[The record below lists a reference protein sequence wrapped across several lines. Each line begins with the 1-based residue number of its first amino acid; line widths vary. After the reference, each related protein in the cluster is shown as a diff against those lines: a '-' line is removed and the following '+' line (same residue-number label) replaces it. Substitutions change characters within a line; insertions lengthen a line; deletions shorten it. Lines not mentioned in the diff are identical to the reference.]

1 MRIGTIQKDN
11 LVEEVK
17 TEKMGSKAPVSL
29 GTDWRIMGFL
39 IGFVAVLTVI
49 FYHWINNL
57 LRLVE
62 YQRREAERK
71 KDILRAREYEQ
82 GKNH

>member
-17 TEKMGSKAPVSL
+17 TGKMGSKAPVSL

-39 IGFVAVLTVI
+39 IGFVAVLTMSV
-49 FYHWINNL
+49 L
-57 LRLVE
+57 SL
-62 YQRREAERK
+62 
-71 KDILRAREYEQ
+71 D
-82 GKNH
+82 